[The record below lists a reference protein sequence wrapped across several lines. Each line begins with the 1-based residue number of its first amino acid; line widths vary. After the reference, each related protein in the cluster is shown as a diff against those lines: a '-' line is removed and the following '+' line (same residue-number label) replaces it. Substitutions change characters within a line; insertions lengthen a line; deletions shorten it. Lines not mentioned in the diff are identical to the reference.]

1 MGRKLFSLSGVLPL
15 AFFLVEH
22 IWANASALRGQDAY
36 VATIDSLAR
45 IPLLPLVELV
55 LVFVPLVYH
64 AFYGLYLMRENV
76 KDEPPYGRT
85 LALANRIAAITAF
98 AFITWH
104 FWETRVQAWRGLD
117 PHAFYATLV
126 WRLSSTWHG
135 FPWRAVLYLLG
146 VTASVA
152 HLAISAWAYGITA
165 RWFKPRRGAWA
176 CGTIGALLFLT
187 SAATVVSLATGME
200 FTSTRK
206 PTAVCTPQQ
215 K

>member
-36 VATIDSLAR
+36 VSTIDSLAR
-45 IPLLPLVELV
+45 IPLLPLVEIL
-55 LVFVPLVYH
+55 LVFVPLTYH
-64 AFYGLYLMRENV
+64 ALYGLYMMREPV

-85 LALANRIAAITAF
+85 LALANRMAAIPAF
-98 AFITWH
+98 AFIAWH

-135 FPWRAVLYLLG
+135 FPVRAVL
-146 VTASVA
+146 
-152 HLAISAWAYGITA
+152 
-165 RWFKPRRGAWA
+165 
-176 CGTIGALLFLT
+176 
-187 SAATVVSLATGME
+187 
-200 FTSTRK
+200 
-206 PTAVCTPQQ
+206 
-215 K
+215 

>member
-1 MGRKLFSLSGVLPL
+1 MLPL

-36 VATIDSLAR
+36 IATIDSLAR
-45 IPLLPLVELV
+45 IPLLPLVEIV
-55 LVFVPLVYH
+55 LVFVPLAYH
-64 AFYGLYLMRENV
+64 ALYGVYMMREKI

-98 AFITWH
+98 VFIAWH

-135 FPWRAVLYLLG
+135 FPVRAVLYLIG

-152 HLAISAWAYGITA
+152 HLAISAWGYGITA
-165 RWFKPRRGAWA
+165 RWFDKKRGAWA
-176 CGTIGALLFLT
+176 CITIGSLLFVT

-206 PTAVCTPQQ
+206 PSAVCTPQQ